1 MNQTA
6 DVASGRSTAKRMLVL
21 LFALN
26 VIILCSLLY
35 SQFGRALT
43 PSGGVS
49 FVLANDTLTPM
60 LEVSMSYPGGNFT
73 LPRLDPKKSVG
84 NPITLGSPFEAT
96 LSFKDE
102 KGNTIKQVF
111 MIKPL
116 GELLIVIHVLPELE
130 EAVVKAQDG
139 TEEKIIRPA
148 ASKVKILT
156 TYQGENYSI

>member
-1 MNQTA
+1 
-6 DVASGRSTAKRMLVL
+6 MLVL
-21 LFALN
+21 LLGLN
-26 VIILCSLLY
+26 VIILCALLY

-60 LEVSMSYPGGNFT
+60 LEVSMSYPGGSFA
-73 LPRLDPKKSVG
+73 LPRLDPRKSVG
-84 NPITLGSPFEAT
+84 NPISLASPFEAT

-102 KGNTIKQVF
+102 HGNTTKQVF
-111 MIKPL
+111 TIKPL

-130 EAVVKAQDG
+130 EATIKSEEG
-139 TEEKIIRPA
+139 KEEKIIRPA

-156 TYQGENYSI
+156 TYVGENYSI